1 MKYPIHPEEVKEE
14 DLTKTA
20 RQLYRPL
27 RTEGFD
33 HETAM
38 RALHAI
44 SQAHGVRYVPDLDA
58 TRSRAAKRKARVLL
72 ARGECDW
79 EVRKQTGLSPRTI
92 GRLKDELDEEVEGA
106 STPEAEPA

>member
-1 MKYPIHPEEVKEE
+1 MKYPIHPEEVKKE

-44 SQAHGVRYVPDLDA
+44 SRACGVRYVPDLNA
-58 TRSRAAKRKARVLL
+58 TRSLL
-72 ARGECDW
+72 ARGECEW
-79 EVRKQTGLSPRTI
+79 EVRKETGLSPRTI
-92 GRLKDELDEEVEGA
+92 GRLKDELDEEVGETQETA
-106 STPEAEPA
+106 A